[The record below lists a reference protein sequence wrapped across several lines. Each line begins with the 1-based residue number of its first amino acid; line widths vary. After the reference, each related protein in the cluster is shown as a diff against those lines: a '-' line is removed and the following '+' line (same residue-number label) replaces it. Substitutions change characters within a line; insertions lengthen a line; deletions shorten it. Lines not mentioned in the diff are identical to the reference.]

1 MTELFE
7 TGRRIL
13 AHGRRLF
20 AAPPLA
26 ELPPAYA
33 SLLRDP
39 GELLEE
45 LWGGVEHAEPAHDN
59 EPQRLARRGG
69 GVTAAEPLASAS
81 QWLLNSP
88 IDVPQTPAVVSKAVP
103 LRLSESRPRLGTTP
117 SSAPLSSD
125 ERYVSQPSTV
135 SSQPP
140 LELAPER
147 VTRESRSDSYRPQP
161 VSGEQ
166 PAKIVEWPAPRAA
179 AVGSAELATP
189 GNVLQKME
197 EELGGEPELQRL
209 RGQLEVEEGKRQLR
223 QEEPLEVEGAKAE
236 ASRARIN
243 PSNAPAVQ
251 TTATSFSA
259 LTQLLNKNV
268 ARPERTEVTAAEPAP
283 REPEVISAGESPLT
297 RVRAEESGRADV
309 QRADERGAGRGETA
323 PLVEEV
329 LEELYERLR
338 LEFSRTY
345 GTTGG

>member
-26 ELPPAYA
+26 ELPTAYA

-39 GELLEE
+39 GELVEE
-45 LWGGVEHAEPAHDN
+45 LWGGVEHAEPPP
-59 EPQRLARRGG
+59 ESTSPRLARKGG
-69 GVTAAEPLASAS
+69 GVTATEPPPSAS

-88 IDVPQTPAVVSKAVP
+88 AEVPQTPADGSRAVP
-103 LRLSESRPRLGTTP
+103 LRVTEGRPRLGTPP
-117 SSAPLSSD
+117 SPAP
-125 ERYVSQPSTV
+125 PSGPDGGRV
-135 SSQPP
+135 ARPGAASSQPP
-140 LELAPER
+140 LERAPSSG
-147 VTRESRSDSYRPQP
+147 TRESGADPHRPQP

-166 PAKIVEWPAPRAA
+166 QAKVVEWPATRAA

-189 GNVLQKME
+189 GNVLQEME
-197 EELGGEPELQRL
+197 EASGGEPELLRL

-223 QEEPLEVEGAKAE
+223 QERPVEVEGSGAE
-236 ASRARIN
+236 STRARVN
-243 PSNAPAVQ
+243 PSNATAAQ
-251 TTATSFSA
+251 TATSFSP

-268 ARPERTEVTAAEPAP
+268 ARAETPAP
-283 REPEVISAGESPLT
+283 LAPQEPEVINGGDPPLT
-297 RVRAEESGRADV
+297 RARADEGARADV
-309 QRADERGAGRGETA
+309 EGADGRGAGRGETS

-338 LEFSRTY
+338 LEFTRTY

>member
-26 ELPPAYA
+26 ELPTAYA

-39 GELLEE
+39 GELIEE
-45 LWGGVEHAEPAHDN
+45 LWGGVEHAEPAHDG
-59 EPQRLARRGG
+59 EPPRLARRGG
-69 GVTAAEPLASAS
+69 GGMTAAEPLPSAS

-88 IDVPQTPAVVSKAVP
+88 IDVPQTPAAASKAVP
-103 LRLSESRPRLGTTP
+103 LRLSESRPRAGTTP
-117 SSAPLSSD
+117 APAPLPGAGGHVT
-125 ERYVSQPSTV
+125 RPGTV

-147 VTRESRSDSYRPQP
+147 ETRATGSDPYRPPP
-161 VSGEQ
+161 VTSEQ
-166 PAKIVEWPAPRAA
+166 PAKVVEWPAPRPHAA

-189 GNVLQKME
+189 GNVLQEME
-197 EELGGEPELQRL
+197 EASGGEPELQRL

-223 QEEPLEVEGAKAE
+223 QERPAEAEGAKAA
-236 ASRARIN
+236 ASRPRVNA
-243 PSNAPAVQ
+243 SNAPAAQ
-251 TTATSFSA
+251 TTATSFSP
-259 LTQLLNKNV
+259 LTQLLSKNV
-268 ARPERTEVTAAEPAP
+268 AREETAAELAP
-283 REPEVISAGESPLT
+283 HRPEVIDGGDSPLT
-297 RVRAEESGRADV
+297 RVRAEEPGRADV
-309 QRADERGAGRGETA
+309 ERADGRGAARGETG

-338 LEFSRTY
+338 LEFARTY

>member
-13 AHGRRLF
+13 DHGRRLF

-26 ELPPAYA
+26 ELPAAYG

-45 LWGGVEHAEPAHDN
+45 LWGGVEHAEPTPRS
-59 EPQRLARRGG
+59 EPPRLARKGG
-69 GVTAAEPLASAS
+69 GVSADAPLPSAS

-88 IDVPQTPAVVSKAVP
+88 NDVPQTPGVMSAAASKAVP
-103 LRLSESRPRLGTTP
+103 LRLTESRPRAGTP
-117 SSAPLSSD
+117 PPPAP
-125 ERYVSQPSTV
+125 VSGDGGHVSRPGTV

-147 VTRESRSDSYRPQP
+147 ETREEVSDSYRPRP
-161 VSGEQ
+161 VSSEQ
-166 PAKIVEWPAPRAA
+166 TAKVVEWPTTRTA

-189 GNVLQKME
+189 GNVLQEME
-197 EELGGEPELQRL
+197 EESGGDPELLRL

-223 QEEPLEVEGAKAE
+223 QERPVAVEGARTE
-236 ASRARIN
+236 ENRAPVN
-243 PSNAPAVQ
+243 TSNAPAAQ
-251 TTATSFSA
+251 TATSFSPLA
-259 LTQLLNKNV
+259 QLLNKNV
-268 ARPERTEVTAAEPAP
+268 ARVEMPAVPAP
-283 REPEVISAGESPLT
+283 QEPEGFNSIAAPVT
-297 RVRAEESGRADV
+297 RVRADEVGRADAE
-309 QRADERGAGRGETA
+309 RADGREARRGETG

-338 LEFSRTY
+338 LEFTRTY
-345 GTTGG
+345 GTSGG